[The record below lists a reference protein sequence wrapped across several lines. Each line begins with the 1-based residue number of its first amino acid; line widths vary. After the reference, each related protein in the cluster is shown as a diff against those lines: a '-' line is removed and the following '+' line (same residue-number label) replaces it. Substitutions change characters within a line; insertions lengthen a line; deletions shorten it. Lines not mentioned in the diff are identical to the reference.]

1 MLDCY
6 TTTKAINF
14 SINSIAKKCV
24 ALNGF
29 LSNNKNCISIFGEA
43 LKSKINKVLECHDF
57 VLWP

>member
-29 LSNNKNCISIFGEA
+29 LQQQKLYKHF
-43 LKSKINKVLECHDF
+43 
-57 VLWP
+57 W